1 MTLPPD
7 DQFDALLRDQLD
19 RQAEQVDPRPLFHAI
34 MARSTTRGGPGS
46 TAASAPLAPA
56 APPRKTSLARAARFL
71 ASAAALAAC
80 LLLGLY
86 LAPAWQAHAT
96 AEELVREARVA
107 HRQPLDRCYLVELRA
122 SSLLDERAPQRDAF
136 RTNRLW
142 TRGDRFWMESANP
155 TARWAWGRDNRGGM
169 WIAAFGGRAGVR
181 LDADEVPRSL
191 DAACDVMSM
200 RPDTLLDDVLRD
212 FDLRREPSAA
222 DAPGVRVIDAALKPG
237 HTHPT
242 VGAARIELDA
252 ETRVIRR
259 LVLHRTRGGQP
270 VATVTYTLVDTVPQD
285 DGKYDVGGHLLP
297 PGEVYTRDRN
307 PDRRREILRL
317 WLGAAADWSRPKK

>member
-7 DQFDALLRDQLD
+7 DALDALLRDQLD
-19 RQAEQVDPRPLFHAI
+19 RQAERIDPRPLFHAI
-34 MARSTTRGGPGS
+34 MARSATAGRPAS
-46 TAASAPLAPA
+46 TAASAP
-56 APPRKTSLARAARFL
+56 PRTTGGARAARFL

-86 LAPAWQAHAT
+86 LAPAWQAHAAT
-96 AEELVREARVA
+96 AEELVREARAA

-122 SSLLDERAPQRDAF
+122 SSLPDESAPLREAS

-155 TARWAWGRDNRGGM
+155 TARWAWGRDDRGGL

-212 FDLRREPSAA
+212 FDLRREPPAA

-237 HTHPT
+237 HAHPALA
-242 VGAARIELDA
+242 AARLELDA

-270 VATVTYTLVDTVPQD
+270 VATVTYTLVETAPQD
-285 DGKYDVGGHLLP
+285 DGKYALDGHLLP
-297 PGEVYTRDRN
+297 PAEVYTRDRD
-307 PDRRREILRL
+307 PARRRDILRL
-317 WLGAAADWSRPKK
+317 WLGGAADWSRPKK